1 MRIWKSALSGILAAS
16 AGVFGKFS
24 FQDSEDPWHHKLFS
38 FLVMFLL
45 NSQMINFIVQSFKEL
60 GAAKTT
66 VINLAFNYIF
76 SAFLASLIYQ
86 ETISPTWATGAVL
99 MFTGVLIINSD
110 T

>member
-24 FQDSEDPWHHKLFS
+24 FQDSEDLWYYKVLS
-38 FLVMFLL
+38 FIIMFTL

-76 SAFLASLIYQ
+76 SAILASLIYH
-86 ETISPTWATGAVL
+86 ESISINWTIGAFF
-99 MFTGVLIINSD
+99 MFIGVYIINSD